1 MARQQDREQA
11 FLEAARRAAE
21 KIRAGAKV
29 VPMTSLDAKGGERSR
44 SSPDDPPAWR
54 AACRRQS

>member
-21 KIRAGAKV
+21 KYRAEMKV
-29 VPMTSLDAKGGERSR
+29 VPMKPRNANGGEHPRL
-44 SSPDDPPAWR
+44 SSDDPPVWR
-54 AACRRQS
+54 AAGRRQR